1 MSDQQLSLMPNGSSE
16 EQGILRL
23 TTDTSLKAAIGAFRK
38 HMQYEGFSRH
48 TIQAFTSDL
57 NLFGKYLG
65 IGQPIG
71 GITTDTLNDF
81 LKWMLEER
89 GVPCSPKTYARRVTT
104 LKVFFK
110 WLFKGG
116 VLLSDPAAQVIQRS
130 VRSPLP
136 AVLSEDEIER
146 LRTVAERI
154 RSGDGESPGD
164 ARPLLLLELLL
175 QTGAKKGE
183 VMGIVPNHVE
193 RADPDQPILFIRYR
207 SPAKRY
213 KERKIPLEPGWL
225 PIMDEYL
232 EQYDPPETLI
242 TCTPRNLEYILHDLQ
257 DSAEVETAVSFECL
271 RWTFAVHSQLSG
283 VNSDELRMRMGLS
296 EITWRETYS
305 KIKRLADS
313 LEERSP

>member
-1 MSDQQLSLMPNGSSE
+1 MTDQQLSLMPNGTAD
-16 EQGILRL
+16 EQGIFRL
-23 TTDTSLKAAIGAFRK
+23 TTDTSLKAAIGAFKK
-38 HMQYEGFSRH
+38 HMQYEGFSQH

-136 AVLSEDEIER
+136 AVLSEEEIEQ
-146 LRTVAERI
+146 LRAVAEGMRQ
-154 RSGDGESPGD
+154 GDGESPGD

-183 VMGIVPNHVE
+183 IMGIVPNHIE
-193 RADPDQPILFIRYR
+193 RSDPDKPVLFIRYR

-213 KERKIPLEPGWL
+213 KERKVPLETGWL
-225 PIMDEYL
+225 TILDEYL
-232 EQYDPPETLI
+232 EQYNPPETLI

-257 DSAEVETAVSFECL
+257 ESAGVNTPVSFECL
-271 RWTFAVHSQLSG
+271 RWTSAVHSHLKG
-283 VNSDELRMRMGLS
+283 IHSDELRRRMGLS

-305 KIKRLADS
+305 KIKRLAEA
-313 LEERSP
+313 LQKPTA